1 MFFLCL
7 AVLVVATS
15 AATVSKC
22 EDKKVNKTDEL
33 IFKYSC
39 HCNCYTLT
47 LSLHCDVMCSS
58 TDIKP
63 VVLRPRIS

>member
-1 MFFLCL
+1 LNNYKAIKIKHFLFSFHQEFKVFLLCL

-15 AATVSKC
+15 AATVCKC

-39 HCNCYTLT
+39 HCNCYTL
-47 LSLHCDVMCSS
+47 
-58 TDIKP
+58 
-63 VVLRPRIS
+63 